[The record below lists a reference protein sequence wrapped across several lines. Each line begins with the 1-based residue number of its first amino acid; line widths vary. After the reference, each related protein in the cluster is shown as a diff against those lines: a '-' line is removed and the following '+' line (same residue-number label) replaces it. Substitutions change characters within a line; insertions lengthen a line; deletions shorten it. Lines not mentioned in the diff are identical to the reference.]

1 MPCRTFLAGVFLT
14 GKVTVAEIIDEM
26 GSTSVRDKALVISSA
41 KIAPESAAE
50 WLEENGTPEEIQTPL
65 PDLVFLWAANQGHL
79 SAERWITARDPSP
92 TRGATLPSFAK
103 RAAIKNELA
112 IRTANLIEDLEI

>member
-79 SAERWITARDPSP
+79 SAERWITASVCRSIPNPRRNSTELCQKGSNQER
-92 TRGATLPSFAK
+92 TRNSYCQSH
-103 RAAIKNELA
+103 
-112 IRTANLIEDLEI
+112 